1 MENLDNNLKQSEDA
15 EKGGPVAFKRVPHV
29 MILPDGS
36 KPDTLGSGTITS
48 LLGVGGMSNV
58 YEIWNSHLEMKRAVK
73 LLHPNYSQ
81 DSKERF
87 ETEIKITA
95 KLDHPNIVEIHAVGE
110 WNGLPYIEME
120 KIEGVTLEKLVTD
133 RGGLPFDVCTS
144 IGIMMS
150 RALRYAH
157 NHQYAL
163 YGESYHGIIH
173 RDLKPN
179 NIMVTGEGNVK
190 LMDFGIAR
198 PIDASIHTTD
208 SSAVMGT
215 MQYLS
220 PELLEGK
227 APDVRT
233 DIYSL
238 GAILYEVV
246 TGAKAFTESNISKLM
261 LSKVR
266 NEFKPLDSFKLK
278 IPPRLRRLIRKCL
291 SRERE
296 KRPQDAADM
305 LAELLKIHRTL
316 TPQSPEA
323 VMQAFMGT
331 EGGAKT
337 VVGIRRRI
345 PVIAIAVCLVAAIL
359 IGGTVI
365 SYRITAKRR
374 AAAPPPAV
382 VKTEPMP
389 VSAPA
394 PVEAKKTA
402 PGRTRERAVVP
413 VKSASQPVVIAK
425 AAVPQNTGAA
435 FIDELKNQFGTQ
447 DILDVFVKEIK
458 LGRYEEASKVFE
470 YVPPGEQQS
479 KTATLYRMRMFE
491 GLGDKTNLEQVL
503 LTQAV
508 DDGEFYLAKAR
519 YYYGAG
525 NSEQCLAYLD
535 ACAKSRCEILDPLTL
550 RQDLL
555 YYKALCYSKE
565 FDGHPSRAT
574 MKNALDSWF
583 EVKLLFRSTPGHAY
597 FKKAENEMQRIGD
610 GAKAI
615 KG

>member
-1 MENLDNNLKQSEDA
+1 
-15 EKGGPVAFKRVPHV
+15 
-29 MILPDGS
+29 
-36 KPDTLGSGTITS
+36 
-48 LLGVGGMSNV
+48 
-58 YEIWNSHLEMKRAVK
+58 
-73 LLHPNYSQ
+73 
-81 DSKERF
+81 
-87 ETEIKITA
+87 
-95 KLDHPNIVEIHAVGE
+95 
-110 WNGLPYIEME
+110 
-120 KIEGVTLEKLVTD
+120 
-133 RGGLPFDVCTS
+133 
-144 IGIMMS
+144 
-150 RALRYAH
+150 
-157 NHQYAL
+157 L

-179 NIMVTGEGNVK
+179 NIMVTNEGNVK

-296 KRPQDAADM
+296 KRPQDAASM
-305 LAELLKIHRTL
+305 LAELLKIHKAL
-316 TPQSPEA
+316 TTQSPEA

-331 EGGAKT
+331 QGGART

-345 PVIAIAVCLVAAIL
+345 PAPAIAACLVVA
-359 IGGTVI
+359 VI
-365 SYRITAKRR
+365 IAGAVFTYRIVAKRR
-374 AAAPPPAV
+374 AAAPPPAI
-382 VKTEPMP
+382 VKTELAP
-389 VSAPA
+389 VSTPA
-394 PVEAKKTA
+394 PVEAKKPA
-402 PGRTRERAVVP
+402 PGRTREKAAVPPKP
-413 VKSASQPVVIAK
+413 VSQPV
-425 AAVPQNTGAA
+425 AVAMAGAPQNTGAT

-447 DILDVFVKEIK
+447 DVLDLFVKEIK
-458 LGRYEEASKVFE
+458 LGRYEEASKVFD
-470 YVPPGEQQS
+470 YVPPGQQQT
-479 KTATLYRMRMFE
+479 KTALLYRMRMFE

-503 LTQAV
+503 LTQAI

-525 NSEQCLAYLD
+525 NSEKCLVYLD
-535 ACAKSRCEILDPLTL
+535 ACAKSRCEILDPVTL

-555 YYKALCYSKE
+555 YYRALCYSKE
-565 FDGHPSRAT
+565 FDSHPSRAT

-583 EVKLLFRSTPGHAY
+583 EVKLLFRSMPDHAF

-610 GAKAI
+610 RAKEI